1 MINYMRGSVILYPEF
16 SRLSLFTEGVL
27 CLSGIL
33 TDGQRE
39 VLGAVLNGHNIFF
52 AGAAGSGKSHLVG
65 KISELCKK
73 FWELQALQYVAP
85 GPDEK
90 DANVYFLPQKNSSE
104 LKFVLQFTVTFP

>member
-1 MINYMRGSVILYPEF
+1 MKHEVSENMINYMRGSVILYPEF
-16 SRLSLFTEGVL
+16 SRLSLFTEGGL
-27 CLSGIL
+27 FLSGIL

-73 FWELQALQYVAP
+73 FWELQALQDVP
-85 GPDEK
+85 P
-90 DANVYFLPQKNSSE
+90 SC
-104 LKFVLQFTVTFP
+104 